1 MSSTIQKSAEFVILG
16 KKTNVLLVRDEIG
29 RAKPTTRNLPDDSFA
44 FGKHDML
51 PGRET
56 VYQGKLSFT
65 DQIT

>member
-56 VYQGKLSFT
+56 VHQGKLSFT

>member
-16 KKTNVLLVRDEIG
+16 KKTNILLVRDEIG
-29 RAKPTTRNLPDDSFA
+29 RAKPSTRNLPDNSFV

-56 VYQGKLSFT
+56 VH
-65 DQIT
+65 